1 MPANFK
7 GGIHPD
13 IRKSA
18 THKKP
23 IEEMNAPREIVLPM
37 LMHKGVMCSPMVE
50 VGERVK
56 LGQKIAESTAPNSA
70 PIHASVSGEVVAIEP
85 RLHIKGEKV
94 LSIVI
99 ENDFQDECEDAGVS
113 YDRFQS
119 LGAEELAL
127 LVRDAGIVGLG
138 GSAVP
143 LSEKLLVSDSNVD
156 TLIVNGAECE
166 PYITSDNRMMI
177 EYSEELY
184 DGALI
189 IAKALGI
196 KEVVVAI
203 ESDKAHAIAEMRRVL
218 TRKAG
223 VKLSVFHTKYPQG
236 AERQII
242 QAVTGRE
249 VPPKGTGADIGVITV
264 NVSTAVA
271 VARAVREGRP
281 LTSRVVT
288 VSGSAVAN
296 PKNLLV
302 RIGTPIGELFE
313 ACGGFLEHPHRVIAG
328 GPMMGLSQ
336 YSLEAPVI
344 KGTNAVLAFC
354 RDEDKLAPESTCI
367 HCGKCVGV
375 CPMNLMPL
383 YILREYK
390 AGKLDK
396 CERLNVEDCTECGCC
411 SYICPA
417 RISLVS
423 AFRSVKKLLA
433 DEKVREDKANEDR

>member
-23 IEEMNAPREIVLPM
+23 IEEMKAPREVIMPL
-37 LMHKGVMCSPMVE
+37 LMHKGVLCSPIVE
-50 VGERVK
+50 VDEHVK

-70 PIHASVSGEVVAIEP
+70 PIHAPVSGKVTAIEP
-85 RLHIKGEKV
+85 RLHINGENV

-99 ENDFQDECEDAGVS
+99 ENDFEDEREDAGVS

-143 LSEKLLVSDSNVD
+143 LSEKILAADGKAG

-203 ESDKAHAIAEMRRVL
+203 ESDKAHAVAEMRRVF

-223 VKLSVFHTKYPQG
+223 VKLSVLHTKYPQG

-242 QAVTGRE
+242 QTVTGRE

-271 VARAVREGRP
+271 VARAVREGKP
-281 LTSRVVT
+281 LTTRVVT

-302 RIGTPIGELFE
+302 RIGTPISELFE

-328 GPMMGLSQ
+328 GPMMGVSQ
-336 YSLEAPVI
+336 YSLDAPVV

-354 RDEDKLAPESTCI
+354 RGEDKLAHESTCI

-396 CERLNVEDCTECGCC
+396 CEKLNVEDCTECGCC

-423 AFRSVKKLLA
+423 AFRSVKKLIA
-433 DEKVREDKANEDR
+433 DEKMREDKADADR